1 MIEVTHS
8 ADEAKKPYWL
18 NKTSERINPFQSY
31 THAKYWIFYKL
42 SLILPYGLSQLYVRK
57 VWATFLA
64 CVLMSYVVGW
74 GCVGFPDYG
83 KFK

>member
-31 THAKYWIFYKL
+31 AHAKYWIFYNIK
-42 SLILPYGLSQLYVRK
+42 K
-57 VWATFLA
+57 VYYPVTDNGSSMRRF
-64 CVLMSYVVGW
+64 SENIETNE
-74 GCVGFPDYG
+74 
-83 KFK
+83 